1 MKRILTFS
9 MMLMLAVG
17 TMLAWQTSDT
27 EAIRLDAEGSNGQV
41 QMKTLTTPE
50 GKIILSWLR
59 GELVDGVFGYRLH
72 LQVFDAEGNAQ
83 FGDEGIVVCDK
94 ATWTYTT
101 DYALAMASNGDILLG
116 YHDIRNDMENQENSE
131 VYVYRYTQQGEPV
144 WDVDGVL
151 FPAGKLHENALLAE
165 NINPVICVSGDNI
178 FVAAVHNEYYN
189 EEANEDNWSPSPW
202 FPNQEMPDSVL
213 VTDSRWLI
221 MLAGA
226 DGTMDAVDPMTL
238 PSKILLM
245 RPAPEGSVYAI
256 YNNEDFGLNAQR
268 LDNSLTNLWGE
279 PVVVEPEPLTS
290 GMYMPS
296 PLAELDADGG
306 LVLSYRK
313 LLDWS
318 GYQVLNYLSPDGD
331 FLPEPTSCN
340 NTTDGDASVA
350 VMTVK
355 DYQAFVAWEYTDV
368 EGKEN
373 MYVNSL
379 DTYGGFLWMGEDIYG
394 KSLDKD
400 DMWGFKPVKVIP
412 QTDGWV
418 LLYGNL
424 QSWNG
429 ANFMVVK
436 MDDMGTVMWTKQICE
451 DNFKSSGFEVAYDEN
466 HAYVFYTQD
475 EEYDDN
481 WEVIP
486 GSGGMYV
493 MCIDISGGE
502 TSIDE
507 IDVARA
513 NTTKIYTIEGRRV
526 NKMEN
531 GNIYIVRTTDAQG
544 HVTTTKVKK

>member
-9 MMLMLAVG
+9 MMFMLAVG

-27 EAIRLDAEGSNGQV
+27 EATRLDAEGTKGQV

-59 GELVDGVFGYRLH
+59 GERVDGVFGYRLH
-72 LQVFDAEGNAQ
+72 LQVFDVDGNAQ

-94 ATWTYTT
+94 ATRTWTT
-101 DYALAMASNGDILLG
+101 DYALALAPNGDILLA
-116 YHDIRNDMENQENSE
+116 YTDIRNDPNEENAES
-131 VYVYRYTQQGEPV
+131 YIYRYTQQGEPV
-144 WDVDGVL
+144 WGVDGIR
-151 FPAGKLHENALLAE
+151 FPSGKLHENAMSVEDIA
-165 NINPVICVSGDNI
+165 PAVCVSGDNI
-178 FVAAVHNEYYN
+178 FVAATHVEYYN

-213 VTDSRWLI
+213 VTDSQWMI
-221 MLAGA
+221 MLAAA
-226 DGTMDAVDPMTL
+226 DGSMDAVDPMTL
-238 PSKILLM
+238 PSNILLM

-256 YNNEDFGLNAQR
+256 YDNEDMGLNAQR

-279 PVVVEPEPLTS
+279 PVVVEAEPLTS

-313 LLDWS
+313 LLSWS
-318 GYQVLNYLSPDGD
+318 GYQVVNYLSPDGD
-331 FLPEPTSCN
+331 VLTEPTSCN

-355 DYQAFVAWEYTDV
+355 DYQTFVAWEYTDV

-379 DTYGGFLWMGEDIYG
+379 DSYGGFLWMGEDIYG
-394 KSLDKD
+394 KSLDQN

-451 DNFKSSGFEVAYDEN
+451 DNFKSSGFEVAYDES
-466 HAYVFYTQD
+466 HAYIFYTQ
-475 EEYDDN
+475 ETQYDDEWN
-481 WEVIP
+481 EIP
-486 GSGGMYV
+486 GSAGMFV
-493 MCIDISGGE
+493 MCVDISGPE

-513 NTTKIYTIEGRRV
+513 NTTEIYTVEGRRV
-526 NKMEN
+526 NKMDN
-531 GNIYIVRTTDAQG
+531 GNIYIVRKTDAQG
-544 HVTTTKVKK
+544 HVTTTKVMK

>member
-1 MKRILTFS
+1 
-9 MMLMLAVG
+9 MMFMLAVG

-27 EAIRLDAEGSNGQV
+27 EATRLDAEGTKGQV

-59 GELVDGVFGYRLH
+59 GERVDGVFGYRLH
-72 LQVFDAEGNAQ
+72 LQVFDVDGNAQ

-94 ATWTYTT
+94 ATRTWTT
-101 DYALAMASNGDILLG
+101 DYALALAPNGDILLA
-116 YHDIRNDMENQENSE
+116 YTDIRNDPNEENAES
-131 VYVYRYTQQGEPV
+131 YIYRYTQQGEPV
-144 WDVDGVL
+144 WGVDGIR
-151 FPAGKLHENALLAE
+151 FPSGKLHENAMSVEDIA
-165 NINPVICVSGDNI
+165 PAVCVSGDNI
-178 FVAAVHNEYYN
+178 FVAATHVEYYN

-213 VTDSRWLI
+213 VTDSQWMI
-221 MLAGA
+221 MLAAA
-226 DGTMDAVDPMTL
+226 DGSMDAVDPMTL
-238 PSKILLM
+238 PSNILLM

-256 YNNEDFGLNAQR
+256 YDNEDMGLNAQR

-279 PVVVEPEPLTS
+279 PVVVEAEPLTS

-313 LLDWS
+313 LLSWS
-318 GYQVLNYLSPDGD
+318 GYQVVNYLSPDGD
-331 FLPEPTSCN
+331 VLTEPTSCN

-355 DYQAFVAWEYTDV
+355 DYQTFVAWEYTDV

-379 DTYGGFLWMGEDIYG
+379 DSYGGFLWMGEDIYG
-394 KSLDKD
+394 KSLDQN

-451 DNFKSSGFEVAYDEN
+451 DNFKSSGFEVAYDES
-466 HAYVFYTQD
+466 HAYIFYTQ
-475 EEYDDN
+475 ETQYDDEWN
-481 WEVIP
+481 EIP
-486 GSGGMYV
+486 GSAGMFV
-493 MCIDISGGE
+493 MCVDISGPE

-513 NTTKIYTIEGRRV
+513 NTTEIYTVEGRRV
-526 NKMEN
+526 NKMDN
-531 GNIYIVRTTDAQG
+531 GNIYIVRKTDAQG
-544 HVTTTKVKK
+544 HVTTTKVMK